1 MLNKRLLMRKSLT
14 SIVVFLV
21 VILLDL
27 SASTYKWSAQAD
39 KKTAYVNEAIFLNY
53 VCEFSDAT
61 ELYTIDFNPVQDNE
75 DFTIKLLKESQAI
88 KNSKRVNTYEY
99 MAYVK
104 REGPISFDF
113 DIAMKKTTQESI
125 ESTTKGHYD
134 DSVRASFI
142 SVPMKQ
148 LALSIN
154 IKETPSKLVGEFA
167 LEVKQDIPKLNAY
180 QPYHL
185 EIEIQ
190 GVGNFFNI
198 APVSYIID
206 GVKVFTQGVV
216 LKTDLSQGGEKGV
229 WSQKFAFVSEKSFV
243 IPEVAIEYFDV
254 KSGKLKVLTVDGVN
268 VSVEKS
274 VYKKED
280 LLDIKEKKYLFYKKE
295 FLYFPLIFLVGF
307 LMAKIK
313 LKKKKPQNSQEK
325 LFFNSIKETTSL
337 AKLCFLLVNKDAK
350 KYEELIS
357 KIDSKEI
364 TSLKKA
370 KNIVSKSIL

>member
-1 MLNKRLLMRKSLT
+1 MKKSLA

-21 VILLDL
+21 VILLEL

-39 KKTAYVNEAIFLNY
+39 KKTAYVNEAIFLTY

-75 DFTIKLLKESQAI
+75 SFSIKLLKESQTI
-88 KNSKRVNTYEY
+88 KNSKRINSYEY

-104 REGPISFDF
+104 RKGPVSFDF
-113 DIAMKKTTQESI
+113 DIVMKKTTQESI

-167 LEVKQDIPKLNAY
+167 LKVKKDIPKLNAY

-185 EIEIQ
+185 EIEIR
-190 GVGNFFNI
+190 GVGNFSML
-198 APVSYIID
+198 APVSFIID
-206 GVKVFTQGVV
+206 GVEVFTQGAV
-216 LKTDLSQGGEKGV
+216 LKTDLSQDGEKGV

-243 IPEVAIEYFDV
+243 IPEVSIEYFAV
-254 KSGKLKVLTVDGVN
+254 KSAKLKVLTVEEVN
-268 VSVEKS
+268 VRVDKPA
-274 VYKKED
+274 YKKED
-280 LLDIKEKKYLFYKKE
+280 LLDIKEKKDFFYKKE

-313 LKKKKPQNSQEK
+313 LKRKKPQNTQEK
-325 LFFNSIKETTSL
+325 FFLKSIQETTSL
-337 AKLCFLLVNKDAK
+337 EKLCFLLVNKDAK

-357 KIDSKEI
+357 KIESKEL

-370 KNIVSKSIL
+370 KHIVSKGTL